1 MPAQTICHAVFTMTC
16 ISSSP
21 LFCICWFLFSL
32 LYLDIKQSIVHAIV
46 PQTKTNMAVILM
58 LLSSEGSACT
68 KSCSANNIK
77 TPKKPKINP
86 NTVGKLEKF
95 SFHFGLSST
104 TNHIAVAAAIML
116 TIPLDIYCSDQI

>member
-1 MPAQTICHAVFTMTC
+1 
-16 ISSSP
+16 
-21 LFCICWFLFSL
+21 
-32 LYLDIKQSIVHAIV
+32 
-46 PQTKTNMAVILM
+46 
-58 LLSSEGSACT
+58 
-68 KSCSANNIK
+68 NIK

-116 TIPLDIYCSDQI
+116 TIPLDIYCSDQITAAMSINSSKNPTKSASLTAVFAKSLYPLTYQYSIRIEPAKMTRIEPKANGPKLWNDF